1 MGPKFKKLVNSKE
14 LINLYLDI
22 CEDILINLVFDG
34 SNKDKNN
41 LYLFLSSLEQ
51 SLDFLATHV
60 NSILN
65 IDTNAFTKLNHIA
78 KWNILADEPAIKN
91 IINNEFNKSDGLFL
105 LISSTKDKLFNPIDS
120 TIIASN
126 DTINL
131 KKINLILDKYK
142 RFMLLLRKTL
152 EEC

>member
-22 CEDILINLVFDG
+22 CEDILVNLVFDG

-51 SLDFLATHV
+51 SLDFLATDV

-78 KWNILADEPAIKN
+78 KWNILADEPATV
-91 IINNEFNKSDGLFL
+91 SY
-105 LISSTKDKLFNPIDS
+105 TH
-120 TIIASN
+120 
-126 DTINL
+126 
-131 KKINLILDKYK
+131 
-142 RFMLLLRKTL
+142 LRAHET
-152 EEC
+152 